1 MNTPKITILEEK
13 ILSDNHYLLKKYKYE
28 YQTDS
33 VNEQQNREVYDR
45 GNGASVLLYNREFKT
60 VVLIEQFRLPTFLN
74 GNKTGMLIEA
84 CAGMMDEDDPAATV
98 IREAEEETGYHIE
111 KVEKAF
117 ATYMSPGAVT
127 EILHLFIA
135 EYTRDMKKSAGGG
148 LEEEH
153 EHIETLEIPFGQA
166 LEMVADGKI
175 QDAKTIML
183 LQHLRIKG
191 IL

>member
-153 EHIETLEIPFGQA
+153 EHIETLEIPFDQA

>member
-153 EHIETLEIPFGQA
+153 EYIETLEIPFNQA
-166 LEMVADGKI
+166 LEMVADGRI